1 MYFGVDYY
9 PEHWPEERWRADL
22 GTMRQHAFNMVRV
35 AEFAWC
41 RLEPAE
47 GQYDFAWLDRF
58 LGLCEKQQ
66 IRGMLGVPV
75 RNIPA
80 WLMEQDPT
88 LAIQAYEGHR
98 EQFGTRY
105 TVCLNHPLLR
115 ERAFAL
121 SEQMA
126 RRYADNTVVVSWHLD
141 NELGDASICYCD
153 NCRQAFITWVQE
165 KYGTIEELNR
175 QWGLVFWS
183 LEISSWGQV
192 WVPSRSNH
200 FPHNPGL
207 LQDYRRFTSA
217 TTESFVREQTAIFKR
232 LAPRQQVT
240 TNLQSITRY
249 HTNYYRMARS
259 LDVVSVNFYPP
270 LSYNTV
276 DLDIVRGMKSSN
288 FWVVEQ
294 KSGTPENKVR
304 TAGHVHT
311 HVGFLNPE
319 PGETRMWTFESVAHG
334 ADAVLYFRW
343 RPSPF
348 GAEQLHR
355 GILNHDATTNRVS
368 EEIGRTGE
376 ELGRLESAIEGTR
389 VENEVALL
397 LSYESRWALDYFCPH
412 PDLKYRDTFLLFHT
426 ELERQHIGVDVASP
440 HQPLG
445 AYRVVI
451 APLLYLADPPAIQ
464 NLVSYV
470 RGGGTLVLTFRSCA
484 KDENSNLFPSGLPP
498 EISEMLGVEIEESQA
513 LAPEKSG
520 TLVMDDGAAYPL
532 SLWIDLLRLRGARP
546 LGRYGSG
553 WYRHKPAVTV
563 SQGGRGCAY
572 YVGTAPGPA
581 FYASFLAAV
590 MRTAGVQP
598 LLAAPRAVHVF
609 RRTDGSRDVLFLINP
624 STESQSVD
632 LPLEHVDL
640 LERQAVTGAVTLEP
654 YGVRVLERRRE
665 ELRSS
670 RSGAA
675 S

>member
-1 MYFGVDYY
+1 MHFGVDYY
-9 PEHWPEERWRADL
+9 PEHWPEERWRTDL
-22 GTMRQHAFNMVRV
+22 GLMRQHGFNIVRV

-47 GQYDFAWLDRF
+47 GRYDFAWLDRF
-58 LGLCEKQQ
+58 LDLAAKQQ
-66 IRGMLGVPV
+66 IEVMLGVPV
-75 RNIPA
+75 RNVPP
-80 WLMEQDPT
+80 WLFEQDPT

-105 TVCLNHPLLR
+105 GVCLNHPLLR

-126 RRYADNTVVVSWHLD
+126 RRYAENRTVTSWHLD
-141 NELGDASICYCD
+141 NEFGDASICYCD
-153 NCRQAFITWVQE
+153 NCRRAFVAWLQE
-165 KYGTIEELNR
+165 KYGTVEELNR
-175 QWGLVFWS
+175 RWGMVFWS
-183 LEISSWGQV
+183 LEINGWGQV

-200 FPHNPGL
+200 FPHNPAL

-217 TTESFVREQTAIFKR
+217 TTENFVREQTAIFKR
-232 LAPRQQVT
+232 LAASQQVT
-240 TNLQSITRY
+240 TNLQSMTRY
-249 HTNYYRMARS
+249 HTNYFRMARA

-276 DLDIVRGMKSSN
+276 DLDIMRGMKGRN

-294 KSGTPENKVR
+294 KAGTPENKVR

-311 HVGFLNPE
+311 HAGFLNPE
-319 PGETRMWTFESVAHG
+319 PGETRMWTYESVAHG

-368 EEIGRTGE
+368 DEIGRTGE
-376 ELGRLESAIEGTR
+376 ELGRLAPSLEGTR
-389 VENEVALL
+389 VENEVAML
-397 LSYESRWALDYFCPH
+397 LSYESRWALDYFYPH
-412 PDLKYRDTFLLFHT
+412 PDLKYRDYFLTWHT
-426 ELERQHIGVDVASP
+426 ELERQHVGVDVVSA

-451 APLLYLADPPAIQ
+451 APLLYLADPKAIE

-470 RGGGTLVLTFRSCA
+470 RSGGTLVLTFRSGA
-484 KDENSNLFPSGLPP
+484 KDEDSNLFPSGLPA
-498 EISEMLGVEIEESQA
+498 EISAMLGVEIEESQA
-513 LAPEKSG
+513 LAPDKGG

-532 SLWIDLLRLRGARP
+532 ALWIDMLRVRDARV

-553 WYRHKPAVTV
+553 WYRHKAAVTV
-563 SQGGRGCAY
+563 SQGGRGRAY

-581 FYASFLAAV
+581 FYTSFVSAV
-590 MRTAGVQP
+590 MREAGVQP
-598 LLAAPRAVHVF
+598 LLAAPRAVHAF
-609 RRTDGSRDVLFLINP
+609 RRTDGSRDLLFLINP
-624 STESQSVD
+624 SAEAQVVD
-632 LPLEHVDL
+632 LPAEHVDL
-640 LERQAVTGAVTLEP
+640 LERKAAVGPITLDP

-665 ELRSS
+665 AR
-670 RSGAA
+670 R
-675 S
+675 